1 MATKLSKLLEQKSQ
15 LDNKIKLL
23 ESKEV
28 VRKKKEDTRRKIL
41 AGAYILH
48 EMEKD
53 NSYANFLQQLDSFL
67 FRPADRKLF
76 GLKPRTW
83 N

>member
-1 MATKLSKLLEQKSQ
+1 MATKLSKLRAQKSE
-15 LDNKIKLL
+15 LDSKIKLL

-28 VRKKKEDTRRKIL
+28 MQAKKADTRHKIL

-48 EMEKD
+48 QMEKN
-53 NSYANFLQQLDSFL
+53 NSYANFLEQLDSFL

-76 GLKPRTW
+76 GLEPRT
-83 N
+83 